1 MSEEKKENLVKKV
14 CKELGVTQKELSEM
28 FGLTTS
34 AISQWNEEV
43 PKVAQIAL
51 ELMIENYRLKN
62 DLNTIVKAHK
72 ILDEYSI
79 KII

>member
-1 MSEEKKENLVKKV
+1 MSEEKKDNLVKKV

-62 DLNTIVKAHK
+62 DLNIIVKEHK
-72 ILDEYSI
+72 ILNEYSI
-79 KII
+79 KIR